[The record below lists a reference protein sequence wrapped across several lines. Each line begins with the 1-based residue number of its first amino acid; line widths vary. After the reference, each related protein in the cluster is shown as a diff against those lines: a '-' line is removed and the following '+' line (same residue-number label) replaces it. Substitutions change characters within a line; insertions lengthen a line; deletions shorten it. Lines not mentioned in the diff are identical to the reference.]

1 MLKECQFGVLFS
13 CTRIEAL
20 LFLFTPLKR
29 MSSIR
34 QDPTVIIADVRVSEF
49 SSSFFFLIGFL
60 IVSADFR
67 IGFGDF

>member
-34 QDPTVIIADVRVSEF
+34 QDPTVIIADVRVSAC
-49 SSSFFFLIGFL
+49 FLFL
-60 IVSADFR
+60 IVFMIGWVRFR
-67 IGFGDF
+67 IEFGDF